1 LYKRGEAA
9 VTKKQYDREVQLVVK
24 GSVATITIHHPPVNI
39 LNKQVLEELSDCL
52 RELETMPGLH
62 CVILTG
68 TGRSFIA
75 GGDIQDFQD
84 ISIPDFEALTKLAND
99 TFTCLERFPVPVI
112 AAINGYAFG
121 GGLELA
127 LACDIRIA
135 AESASLSLPE
145 AGIGMI
151 PSYGGTARLT
161 KLISPGYAKYLMFSG
176 RRITAQKAC
185 AIGLVQ
191 EVVED
196 HELMAVAETL
206 ARDIASKSPVA
217 IQYIKYLVNQT
228 VGASMKESLSLEAAY
243 ATKTVTGNE
252 FREGI
257 AAFLEKRPA
266 SFGEITKHLKK
277 EN

>member
-1 LYKRGEAA
+1 MTE
-9 VTKKQYDREVQLVVK
+9 KQYDRGVQLVVRD
-24 GSVATITIHHPPVNI
+24 GIATITIHRPPVNI

-52 RELETMPGLH
+52 RELEAIPGLH

-68 TGRSFIA
+68 TGKSFIA

-84 ISIPDFEALTKLAND
+84 ISIPDFKALATLAND
-99 TFTCLERFPVPVI
+99 TFTRVERFPVPVI

-135 AESASLSLPE
+135 AESALLSLPE

-151 PSYGGTARLT
+151 PSYGGTARLA

-191 EVVED
+191 EVTED
-196 HELMAVAETL
+196 QELMAVAETL

-217 IQYIKYLVNQT
+217 IEHIKYLVNEM
-228 VGASMKESLSLEAAY
+228 VGASMEESLSLEAAY

-266 SFGEITKHLKK
+266 SFGEITRHR
-277 EN
+277 